1 RNANRLKHRALLV
14 LGPAANATPDGREN
28 AGKAG
33 QAAKDPV
40 QKANTCIRCCTATL
54 DGLHRWSG
62 EAVNAVEYKHRAD
75 RGSNMV
81 RPGPDENRNAKRDTK
96 GCTE

>member
-1 RNANRLKHRALLV
+1 
-14 LGPAANATPDGREN
+14 PAANAAPDGGEN

-40 QKANTCIRCCTATL
+40 QKANACIRRCTATL
-54 DGLHRWSG
+54 DGLHHWPG

-75 RGSNMV
+75 RGTNMV
-81 RPGPDENRNAKRDTK
+81 RPGPVENRNAQRDTK
-96 GCTE
+96 GRTEQERPKPTPAQRTP